1 MASCMAHAVF
11 QALETLLLRSS
22 AEATPFVPPIIQTGM
37 QYIKYDPVRSFQ
49 CCHDTRIY
57 RAKNYTEGDDDEDMV
72 EADEEE
78 EDEELDDE
86 SVETFSDTPSTD
98 VFKGTPTTK
107 THHTRSAVLPPNS
120 CHP

>member
-1 MASCMAHAVF
+1 MVNCMAHAAF

-22 AEATPFVPPIIQTGM
+22 AEATPFVPSIIQTGM

-49 CCHDTRIY
+49 CCYDPRID
-57 RAKNYTEGDDDEDMV
+57 RAKNYTGGDDDDEMA

-86 SVETFSDTPSTD
+86 SVETFTD
-98 VFKGTPTTK
+98 AFHLLTCVKVF
-107 THHTRSAVLPPNS
+107 
-120 CHP
+120 